1 MEKGAIEKTE
11 LEKAKE
17 LVANEEKAKA
27 EKCIEIYNAALKQVD
42 EMGFQFVSAGEFVG
56 NKLSTKMVLVKK

>member
-1 MEKGAIEKTE
+1 MEKQLEKTE

-17 LVANEEKAKA
+17 LIANEEKAKA

-42 EMGFQFVSAGEFVG
+42 EMGFQFVPAGEFVG
-56 NKLSTKMVLVKK
+56 NKLSTKMVLIKK